1 MFHLN
6 WKKEVFTIPNF
17 LSLFRLLLIPTYVY
31 LYLTAEDAGDYVA
44 AGSVLALS
52 CLTDLVDGKI
62 ARKFNMISRLGIILD
77 PIADKAT
84 QAALL
89 LCLSL
94 KYSILYPVLGLLLI
108 KESFQVIAGV
118 VAYLNGKMLPG
129 ALLIGKICTTV
140 LFVSLIFM
148 VLFPDI
154 PSAMVN
160 WIAVIDGCFLAASFV
175 GYICAYF
182 GKNKKIQDL
191 KADGS
196 AGNS

>member
-1 MFHLN
+1 M
-6 WKKEVFTIPNF
+6 
-17 LSLFRLLLIPTYVY
+17 
-31 LYLTAEDAGDYVA
+31 
-44 AGSVLALS
+44 
-52 CLTDLVDGKI
+52 
-62 ARKFNMISRLGIILD
+62 
-77 PIADKAT
+77 
-84 QAALL
+84 
-89 LCLSL
+89 
-94 KYSILYPVLGLLLI
+94 LGLLLI

-196 AGNS
+196 A